1 MMPEMNVET
10 QKKANIFKNLNT
22 LWQLT
27 GAFVAP
33 VLFTFLFI
41 QYGTN
46 PGLNMYQWLL
56 WLHLPIIMIHEFEE
70 YIFPGGFKNFFNTRT
85 IFSPDEIKEETPVS
99 EAYIFFVNPVL
110 IWPWAI
116 IGAVFYTLPWI
127 GFSLIIFQF
136 VINNVQHAVLFQ
148 LKHKG
153 YNPGLFTTLFV
164 LIPYCTLVMWYVIA
178 NNILTTSDWIFS
190 FLVCAGVVVT
200 LMAITLTRIKHANHG

>member
-1 MMPEMNVET
+1 
-10 QKKANIFKNLNT
+10 
-22 LWQLT
+22 
-27 GAFVAP
+27 
-33 VLFTFLFI
+33 
-41 QYGTN
+41 
-46 PGLNMYQWLL
+46 
-56 WLHLPIIMIHEFEE
+56 MIHEFEE

-85 IFSPDEIKEETPVS
+85 IFSPREIKDETPVS

-153 YNPGLFTTLFV
+153 YNPGLLTTLFV
-164 LIPYCTLVMWYVIA
+164 LIPYCTLVVWYVIA
-178 NNILTTSDWIFS
+178 NNIMTTSDWILS
-190 FLVCAGVVVT
+190 FLVCAGVFVT
-200 LMAITLTRIKHANHG
+200 LMSITLTRIKHANHG

>member
-1 MMPEMNVET
+1 MMTEMNDEP
-10 QKKANIFKNLNT
+10 QKKARFLKNLNNI
-22 LWQLT
+22 WQLT
-27 GAFVAP
+27 GAFIAP

-70 YIFPGGFKNFFNTRT
+70 YIFPGGFKNFFNTST
-85 IFSPDEIKEETPVS
+85 IFSPHELQDETPVS

-148 LKHKG
+148 LKRKG

-164 LIPYCTLVMWYVIA
+164 LIPYCTLVTWYVIA
-178 NNILTTSDWIFS
+178 NNTLTTPDWIFS

>member
-1 MMPEMNVET
+1 
-10 QKKANIFKNLNT
+10 
-22 LWQLT
+22 
-27 GAFVAP
+27 
-33 VLFTFLFI
+33 
-41 QYGTN
+41 
-46 PGLNMYQWLL
+46 
-56 WLHLPIIMIHEFEE
+56 MIHEFKE
-70 YIFPGGFKNFFNTRT
+70 YIIPGGFKNFFNTRT

-110 IWPWAI
+110 IWLWAI

-164 LIPYCTLVMWYVIA
+164 LIPYCTLVTWYVIA
-178 NNILTTSDWIFS
+178 NNILTTSDWGLS
-190 FLVCAGVVVT
+190 FLVCTGVFVT